1 MSLSDTQS
9 SSALERKKCAGA
21 RPFAGPSAPPPPPF
35 PTLVIYVDDIRP
47 NVEIALLARCYL
59 TMDSRSRLMLLRGNF
74 SRTAMHL
81 PRVNNPVR
89 TPAPGY
95 T

>member
-1 MSLSDTQS
+1 MVSIL
-9 SSALERKKCAGA
+9 LIVY
-21 RPFAGPSAPPPPPF
+21 
-35 PTLVIYVDDIRP
+35 LDIRP

-59 TMDSRSRLMLLRGNF
+59 TMDARSRPMLLGRNF

>member
-1 MSLSDTQS
+1 MSFYILKIVY
-9 SSALERKKCAGA
+9 L
-21 RPFAGPSAPPPPPF
+21 
-35 PTLVIYVDDIRP
+35 DIRP
-47 NVEIALLARCYL
+47 NVEIALLARCYF
-59 TMDSRSRLMLLRGNF
+59 TMDARSRLMLLGRNI